1 MTSKKKYFSV
11 IKDKSIE
18 EIKNMNFLKCVF
30 NLTNNY
36 SNLIN
41 TSNNYDYLLKII
53 FDKAIQEIS
62 VNKIN
67 LILVEVILECIFCNN
82 NITNIEFENIL
93 DKILIYLE
101 NEKNRIEISLSL
113 GKNKIIRVFEMLQ
126 ARTHY
131 ERFERRLQICV
142 EQIYLIL
149 VSKSNLIFDYMYEGL
164 FITSNSFVSNESN
177 NQIELFS
184 SYFLSPTNFIIKLNC
199 FLHISCPPTNL
210 IIKMNC
216 LLYTPS

>member
-82 NITNIEFENIL
+82 NITYIY
-93 DKILIYLE
+93 KIW
-101 NEKNRIEISLSL
+101 KH
-113 GKNKIIRVFEMLQ
+113 IR
-126 ARTHY
+126 
-131 ERFERRLQICV
+131 
-142 EQIYLIL
+142 
-149 VSKSNLIFDYMYEGL
+149 
-164 FITSNSFVSNESN
+164 
-177 NQIELFS
+177 
-184 SYFLSPTNFIIKLNC
+184 
-199 FLHISCPPTNL
+199 
-210 IIKMNC
+210 
-216 LLYTPS
+216 